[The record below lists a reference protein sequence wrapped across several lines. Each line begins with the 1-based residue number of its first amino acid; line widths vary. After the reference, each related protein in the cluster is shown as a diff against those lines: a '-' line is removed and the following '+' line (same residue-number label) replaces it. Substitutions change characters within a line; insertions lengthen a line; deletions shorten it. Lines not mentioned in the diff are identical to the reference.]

1 MNTTQKHRKAWGLAL
16 LGIGLLGLGSTRA
29 WAATNMAVFASI
41 TVTPAAD
48 VSLDIV
54 GATTYAYGS
63 LDVSAVSVSSVTATP
78 ITLRNN
84 GQVDVKVTKRISG
97 QGTWSAGA
105 APGVNT
111 YALYASTSAARPAIA
126 DFVLDTHPLFGLLN
140 ADTQLTGVAG
150 IQPVVTTA
158 AGALQT
164 VDLWF
169 RLDMPTSVTD
179 QTAQEI
185 TMRFTGTAQ

>member
-1 MNTTQKHRKAWGLAL
+1 MNTSQKYGKALGLAL
-16 LGIGLLGLGSTRA
+16 LGVGLLGLGSTRV
-29 WAATNMAVFASI
+29 WAATNTAAFATI

-54 GATTYAYGS
+54 GTTTYAYGQ
-63 LDVSAVSVSSVTATP
+63 LDVSAVSVSSVTASK

-84 GQVDVKVTKRISG
+84 GQVNVKVDKRITN
-97 QGTWSAGA
+97 QGTWTAAA
-105 APGVNT
+105 APGADT
-111 YALYASTSAARPAIA
+111 FALYASTSAARPSIA
-126 DFVLDTHPLFGLLN
+126 DFVLDTHPLFGALN

-150 IQPVVTTA
+150 TQPVLATT
-158 AGALQT
+158 GGTQT

-169 RLDMPTSVTD
+169 RLDMPTSVTT

-185 TMRFTGTAQ
+185 TMRFTGVAQ

>member
-1 MNTTQKHRKAWGLAL
+1 MNIRKTWLAVALMVGAAGGKAW
-16 LGIGLLGLGSTRA
+16 
-29 WAATNMAVFASI
+29 ATNDPAFATI

-54 GATTYAYGS
+54 GTTTYAYGQ
-63 LDVSAVSVSSVTATP
+63 LDVSAVSVSSVSASK

-84 GQVDVKVTKRISG
+84 GQVNVKVDKRITN
-97 QGTWSAGA
+97 QGTWTAGA
-105 APGVNT
+105 AGGADT
-111 YALYASTSAARPAIA
+111 FALYASTSAARPSVA
-126 DFVLDTHPLFGLLN
+126 DFAIDSHPLFGALN

-150 IQPVVTTA
+150 IQPTLTTS
-158 AGALQT
+158 GGSQT

-169 RLDMPTSVTD
+169 RLDMPTSVTA
-179 QTAQEI
+179 QTGQEI

>member
-1 MNTTQKHRKAWGLAL
+1 MNTSQKYKKVLGLTLLGVGLFGLA
-16 LGIGLLGLGSTRA
+16 GTRV
-29 WAATNMAVFASI
+29 WAATNTPAFATI

-54 GATTYAYGS
+54 GTTTYAYGQ
-63 LDVSAVSVSSVTATP
+63 LDVSAVSVSSVSASK

-84 GQVDVKVTKRISG
+84 GQVNVKVDKRITA
-97 QGTWSAGA
+97 QGTWTAGA
-105 APGVNT
+105 AGGADT
-111 YALYASTSAARPAIA
+111 FALYTSTSVARPSIA
-126 DFVLDTHPLFGLLN
+126 DFVIDTHPLFGALN
-140 ADTQLTGVAG
+140 ADTQLTGVLG
-150 IQPVVTTA
+150 TQPTLTPS
-158 AGALQT
+158 GGTQT

-169 RLDMPTSVTD
+169 RLDMPTSVTT